1 MENLEKRTLMI
12 KFSRLI

>member
-1 MENLEKRTLMI
+1 MI